1 MFFLLIK
8 RHQAS
13 QLITINTRN
22 YGNADKPCS
31 LTVIAFNTHIVTYK
45 MLSLMLLKGTLER
58 EVNVSSLK
66 VQNKKMRDGVS
77 AQELQA
83 H

>member
-1 MFFLLIK
+1 MFFLFIK

-22 YGNADKPCS
+22 YGNTGKPCS
-31 LTVIAFNTHIVTYK
+31 LTVIAFNTYIVTYK